1 MAENQNDLERGD
13 FVETYIDLDRAE
25 LLEILHDL
33 QERSIERAGH
43 KHPGQPY
50 GA

>member
-1 MAENQNDLERGD
+1 VEENQIELERTN

-33 QERSIERAGH
+33 QERSLERSQRH
-43 KHPGQPY
+43 MEQPH
-50 GA
+50 G

>member
-1 MAENQNDLERGD
+1 VEENQIELERTN

-33 QERSIERAGH
+33 QERSLERYSRRH
-43 KHPGQPY
+43 MEQPH
-50 GA
+50 G